1 MDNVRNMLFENEIKL
16 KTNQVLPQIVP
27 EILIV
32 MIRLKVFSYMVI
44 MSFYVCSYLLISL
57 SFSLNQY
64 SRFEDLAIFSFE
76 WEN

>member
-57 SFSLNQY
+57 SFSLNLY
-64 SRFEDLAIFSFE
+64 SRFENLAIFSFE